1 MSWGLITEDWRIK
14 LLALGLAVLMLG
26 AVAFSQNPPTT
37 KTLTV
42 PLNYS
47 TTKDI
52 VLINPPL
59 KTTVTYSG
67 LADVISR
74 VDASNLIATVD
85 ATRANPGNAVRLNV
99 RATSLIG
106 NVNVQNPPP
115 IAVDIDTIQTKEVP
129 LTINVNTAAGWGV
142 SKKTAFCPISECT
155 SVTFSGPLSWETNLT
170 ASVRYPDVIGPA
182 SGCSGQLCTVKQ
194 PNQPVLLRNA
204 NGPLDL
210 SAIRTIP
217 AATLDPV
224 SVWLQVD
231 AIAGVTS
238 STVPLVI
245 ALPSQPPP
253 QGYWITGVTIT
264 PTTVV
269 VSGDPGVLGRMQ
281 RITLPG
287 VDLSKSTSDSTS
299 QIQIPYPNGTS
310 GSVALATVVYSIS
323 RNPQVS
329 PSPGP

>member
-67 LADVISR
+67 LADVIPR

-106 NVNVQNPPP
+106 NVSVQNPQP

-129 LTINVNTAAGWGV
+129 LTINAPTAPGWGV
-142 SKKTAFCPISECT
+142 SKKSALCPISECT
-155 SVTFSGPLSWETNLT
+155 SVTFTGPLSWETNLT
-170 ASVRYPDVIGPA
+170 ASVTNPGVIGPTT
-182 SGCSGQLCTVKQ
+182 GCSGQICTVKQ
-194 PNQPVLLRNA
+194 PNLQVVLRNA
-204 NGPLDL
+204 NGLLDL

-231 AIAGVTS
+231 AVAGVTS

-245 ALPSQPPP
+245 APPSQPPP
-253 QGYWITGVTIT
+253 QGYSITGVTIT
-264 PTTVV
+264 PATVV
-269 VSGDPGVLGRMQ
+269 ISGDPGVLGRMQ
-281 RITLPG
+281 RITLPAE
-287 VDLSKSTSDSTS
+287 DLSKSTSDATF

-310 GSVALATVVYSIS
+310 GSVALVTVVYSIS

-329 PSPGP
+329 PGPGP